1 MVISKLKNLG
11 VVFILVI
18 VMFAA
23 FGVQQQ
29 SYAQAANPT
38 ITASVEVPLTETN
51 MNGQGVTIT
60 LAGASFER
68 STFDIR
74 DGVSVSGITG
84 VTIPWHD
91 PDRESDTEITMELEF
106 DGTDFDAAATLT
118 FTVTAEAIANYEGA
132 ALTAQLPVTAFQES
146 MEATVVSPLSE
157 GTLAGSVVTLTLTGR
172 NFTSW
177 RSTIADAITFSGI
190 DGVFT
195 ASSAIDRIS
204 DTQVTVILGFSGNI
218 DADTTLTM
226 TVGADAIENY
236 GEDFTFQFPVTAVEE
251 TLTATTEA
259 PLTEVTLHGA
269 IVTLTLTGR
278 IFVSSTFDFDDALT
292 VSGIEGVSYHWFD
305 LDQVSDTQWTL
316 GLQFSGDF
324 DVDGNVTI
332 TVGANAIVGYDKGF
346 TVSLPVTAVE
356 ETLTATTEAPLSE
369 GTLAGSVVTLSFT
382 GRNFTSWRSDIAD
395 AITFS
400 GIDGVFT
407 ASSAINRISD
417 TQVTVILGFSGNI
430 DADTT
435 LTMTVGADAIE
446 NYGEDFTFQ
455 FPVTAVE
462 ETLTATTEAPLTEVT
477 LHGAIVTLTLTGRIF
492 VSSTFDFDDALTVSG
507 IEGVS
512 YHWFDLDQVSNTQWT
527 LGLQFSG
534 DFDVDSNVTITI
546 GADAIIGYDQALT
559 VSLPVTALVES
570 LVMSTES
577 PLSEDT
583 MTGTTVTLTLGGRS
597 FVQSTYDIWE
607 ALTFSGVEDVYAYR
621 YSVERESDTG
631 VTFDLIY
638 AGNIDEDTKLTI
650 EVGADAIAGYDLPF
664 SQEFTV
670 TAVEETLTA
679 TSDESLTEATLHG
692 HQVILTLTGRDITWW
707 RDEIPNL
714 VTVTGIDGV
723 TVSEEDIVTDDLS
736 QVVVSLI
743 FTGDL
748 DEDASLTLTIKENAI
763 AGYNKPFTTHLT
775 VPAVE
780 ESLSISA
787 EFPLSEINLNFTK
800 LTLTLNGRDFIKDAY
815 DLMDTIEVTGIEGV
829 TLYEYGFDLVE
840 DNVLEFELLYD
851 GEDFDVD
858 GVLTF
863 NVPADAIAG
872 YEKPLSAH
880 ISVTAIKQSNA
891 TVSLA
896 PNPVISAPIGGQ
908 ISVTLNIS
916 GGEDVAGFYALL
928 EYDTSALT
936 FRNANVGTYLPAG
949 AFFANDYIYTE
960 RGEWENYLPLAA
972 TAIDGVGNGNG
983 TLATFTFNVRE
994 VEESD
999 ISIIGCYVVD
1009 SNGVRLEAEID
1020 GGDTKVVEP
1029 LHNVFGDINRDGIVN
1044 IQDLILV
1051 SQRFFTVGKNRAD
1064 VNGDGFVDIVDL
1076 VLVANAMGGGAAPS
1090 VNPQDLQRLT
1100 TSEVKGWL
1108 AQAQKINRLD
1118 PDFMRGI
1125 DVLTRILDV
1134 LTPKRTVLLPN
1145 YPNPF
1150 NPETWIPYHLA
1161 KDAEVTLHIYAINGT
1176 LVRTMELGY
1185 QVAGMYQHRS
1195 RAAYWDGKNSAG
1207 EPAASGVYYY
1217 TLSAGDYTATRKMLI
1232 LK

>member
-1 MVISKLKNLG
+1 MIISKLKDLS

-23 FGVQQQ
+23 FGAQQQ
-29 SYAQAANPT
+29 SYAQEANPT
-38 ITASVEVPLTETN
+38 ITASVEVPLTEAN
-51 MNGQGVTIT
+51 LNGQTVTIT
-60 LAGASFER
+60 LTGASFER
-68 STFDIR
+68 SNSDIR

-91 PDRESDTEITMELEF
+91 PDRESDTEITLELEF

-118 FTVTAEAIANYEGA
+118 FTVTADAIANYEGA

-146 MEATVVSPLSE
+146 MEATVAAPLTEATLSGSVVTLTLNGRSFDSSRYDIERALTISGIDGVTKSRVTRVNDMQATVSLAFSGNIDTDATLTFTVGAGAINNYNEAFTVSLPVTAVEETLVATTEAPLSE

-172 NFTSW
+172 NFASW
-177 RSTIADAITFSGI
+177 RSDIAEAITFSGI

-204 DTQVTVILGFSGNI
+204 NTQVTVILGFSGNI
-218 DADTTLTM
+218 DTDITLTM
-226 TVGADAIENY
+226 TVGAAAIVGY
-236 GEDFTFQFPVTAVEE
+236 DQAFTISLPVTAVEE
-251 TLTATTEA
+251 TLVATTEA

-269 IVTLTLTGR
+269 VVTLTLTGR
-278 IFVSSTFDFDDALT
+278 IFIGSTFDFDDALT

-305 LDQVSDTQWTL
+305 LDRVNDTQWTL

-324 DVDGNVTI
+324 D
-332 TVGANAIVGYDKGF
+332 
-346 TVSLPVTAVE
+346 E
-356 ETLTATTEAPLSE
+356 
-369 GTLAGSVVTLSFT
+369 
-382 GRNFTSWRSDIAD
+382 
-395 AITFS
+395 
-400 GIDGVFT
+400 
-407 ASSAINRISD
+407 
-417 TQVTVILGFSGNI
+417 
-430 DADTT
+430 
-435 LTMTVGADAIE
+435 
-446 NYGEDFTFQ
+446 
-455 FPVTAVE
+455 
-462 ETLTATTEAPLTEVT
+462 
-477 LHGAIVTLTLTGRIF
+477 
-492 VSSTFDFDDALTVSG
+492 
-507 IEGVS
+507 
-512 YHWFDLDQVSNTQWT
+512 
-527 LGLQFSG
+527 
-534 DFDVDSNVTITI
+534 DSNVTITI
-546 GADAIIGYDQALT
+546 GADAIIGYNQAFT

-597 FVQSTYDIWE
+597 FVHSTYDIWE
-607 ALTFSGVEDVYAYR
+607 ALTFSGIEGVYAYR
-621 YSVERESDTG
+621 YSVERESDT
-631 VTFDLIY
+631 VATFDLIY
-638 AGNIDEDTKLTI
+638 AGNIDEDTKLAI
-650 EVGADAIAGYDLPF
+650 EVGADTIAGYDLPF

-679 TSDESLTEATLHG
+679 TLAEPLTEATLHG

-714 VTVTGIDGV
+714 VTVAGIDGV
-723 TVSEEDIVTDDLS
+723 TVGEEDIITDNFS
-736 QVVVSLI
+736 QVVVPLI
-743 FTGDL
+743 FSGDL
-748 DEDASLTLTIKENAI
+748 HEDATLTLTIKENAI
-763 AGYNKPFTTHLT
+763 AGYDKPFTTQYN

-780 ESLSISA
+780 ESLSISS

-815 DLMDTIEVTGIEGV
+815 DLMETIEVTGIEGV
-829 TLYEYGFDLVE
+829 TLYEYDFDLVE
-840 DNVLEFELLYD
+840 DNILEFELLYD

-858 GVLTF
+858 SVLTF

-872 YEKPLSAH
+872 YEKPLSAQL
-880 ISVTAIKQSNA
+880 SVTAIKQSNA

-916 GGEDVAGFYALL
+916 GGEDVAGFYALV
-928 EYDTSALT
+928 EYDTSTLS

-949 AFFANDYIYTE
+949 AFFATDYIYTE
-960 RGEWENYLPLAA
+960 RERYEWDEFLPLSA
-972 TAIDGVGNGNG
+972 TAIEGVGNGNG
-983 TLATFTFNVRE
+983 TLATFTFNVLE

-999 ISIIGCYVVD
+999 ITIIGCYVVD
-1009 SNGVRLEAEID
+1009 SNGVRLETEID
-1020 GGDTKVVEP
+1020 DGGTKVVEP
-1029 LHNVFGDINRDGIVN
+1029 FHDVFGDINRDGVVN

-1051 SQRFFTVGKNRAD
+1051 SRRFFTVGKDRAD

-1076 VLVANAMGGGAAPS
+1076 VLVANAMGGGAAPTL
-1090 VNPQDLQRLT
+1090 NPKELQMLT
-1100 TSEVKGWL
+1100 TSDVKGWL

-1161 KDAEVTLHIYAINGT
+1161 KNAEVTLHIYAINGT
-1176 LVRTMELGY
+1176 LVRTIELGY
-1185 QVAGMYQHRS
+1185 QVAGMYQHRN

-1207 EPAASGVYYY
+1207 ELAASGVYFYML
-1217 TLSAGDYTATRKMLI
+1217 TADDFTATRKMLI